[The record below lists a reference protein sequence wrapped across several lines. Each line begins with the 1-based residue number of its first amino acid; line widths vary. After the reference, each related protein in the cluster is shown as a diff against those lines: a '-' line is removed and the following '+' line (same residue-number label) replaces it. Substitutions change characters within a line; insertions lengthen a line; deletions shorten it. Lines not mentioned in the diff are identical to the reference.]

1 MLKDLG
7 DKEFAEGVVA
17 NMVVDVSA
25 FSRNV
30 EELYLTR
37 KAIAGRLQ
45 KLSLK

>member
-1 MLKDLG
+1 MIT
-7 DKEFAEGVVA
+7 

-37 KAIAGRLQ
+37 KAMALRLE
-45 KLSLK
+45 KLTHK